1 MSIRRIG
8 PNPFVNTASLIQ
20 SQRRI
25 ERVEKHIGTEDAE
38 LKTEEEALDALNN
51 LHHAEMEALQAERE
65 QKAKQTES
73 LRAQLVLRDG
83 YEARSEELVDL
94 TGGAREAYERD
105 LLELQAREKA
115 NKPGVSLAHLARA
128 NVYERVSRE
137 ERAAAQRAEL
147 ERAEAERIAAELA
160 AAEEAEAAA
169 RESVPMLDEEVPP
182 EEAEEGEVDWMAEEL
197 AMLQD
202 EDGEESDA
210 SDEEDEEEY
219 RDPEADSFLASLEDV
234 ENLEQAPAEDPHAG
248 SFLASLDD
256 IAQLVPESDTEAD
269 AEVVEEASGE
279 WVSEEEERA
288 AAGEEEGSVEV
299 SAEAGEDFVAEVEE
313 DSLVEVEEGPA
324 AHEDAPE
331 ADAAREL
338 ESPAAMLPFDEEG
351 AEATASTEPR
361 PEAEAAEVLPFDDED
376 ASR

>member
-25 ERVEKHIGTEDAE
+25 ERVEKHIGAEDAE

-169 RESVPMLDEEVPP
+169 RESVPMLDEEALP
-182 EEAEEGEVDWMAEEL
+182 EESEEEGEVDWMAEEL

-202 EDGEESDA
+202 EDGESDA
-210 SDEEDEEEY
+210 SDEEDEEEEY
-219 RDPEADSFLASLEDV
+219 VDPEADSFLASLEDV

-248 SFLASLDD
+248 GFLASLDD
-256 IAQLVPESDTEAD
+256 IAQLAPGSD
-269 AEVVEEASGE
+269 AEVDVEVAEE
-279 WVSEEEERA
+279 QSEEWAPEEGAREA
-288 AAGEEEGSVEV
+288 AADEEGASEV
-299 SAEAGEDFVAEVEE
+299 SAEAGEDFVA
-313 DSLVEVEEGPA
+313 EVEEGPA

-331 ADAAREL
+331 ADAAREPDF
-338 ESPAAMLPFDEEG
+338 PAAMLPFDDES
-351 AEATASTEPR
+351 AEATASPESR
-361 PEAEAAEVLPFDDED
+361 PEAEAVEVLPFDDED

>member
-25 ERVEKHIGTEDAE
+25 ERVEKHIGAEDTE

-65 QKAKQTES
+65 QKAKQVES

-202 EDGEESDA
+202 EDGESDA

-234 ENLEQAPAEDPHAG
+234 ENLEQAPTEDPHAG

-256 IAQLVPESDTEAD
+256 IAQLVPESDTEV
-269 AEVVEEASGE
+269 AEEE
-279 WVSEEEERA
+279 SEEWASEDEEREA
-288 AAGEEEGSVEV
+288 AAEEEGTSEL

-313 DSLVEVEEGPA
+313 DSLVEVEEGPV

-331 ADAAREL
+331 ADAAREP
-338 ESPAAMLPFDEEG
+338 ESPVAMLPFDEEG

>member
-25 ERVEKHIGTEDAE
+25 ERVEKHIGAEDTE
-38 LKTEEEALDALNN
+38 LKTEEEALDALNQ

-65 QKAKQTES
+65 QKAKATES
-73 LRAQLVLRDG
+73 LRAQLVLRDK

-169 RESVPMLDEEVPP
+169 RESVPLLDEEEPP
-182 EEAEEGEVDWMAEEL
+182 AEAEDEGEVDWMAEEL

-202 EDGEESDA
+202 EDGESDA
-210 SDEEDEEEY
+210 SAEEDEEEEY
-219 RDPEADSFLASLEDV
+219 IDPEADSFLASLEDV
-234 ENLEQAPAEDPHAG
+234 ENLEQAPVEDPHAG
-248 SFLASLDD
+248 GFLASLDD
-256 IAQLVPESDTEAD
+256 IAQLVPGSD
-269 AEVVEEASGE
+269 AEVAEEESGE
-279 WVSEEEERA
+279 WASEEEARA
-288 AAGEEEGSVEV
+288 AAAEEEGPDEV
-299 SAEAGEDFVAEVEE
+299 SAEAGEDFAAEVEE
-313 DSLVEVEEGPA
+313 DFIVDVEEGPA
-324 AHEDAPE
+324 AHEDVPE
-331 ADAAREL
+331 AEAAGEP
-338 ESPAAMLPFDEEG
+338 ESPSVVLPFDDEG
-351 AEATASTEPR
+351 AEATASPEPL
-361 PEAEAAEVLPFDDED
+361 PEAEAAVVLPFDDED

>member
-25 ERVEKHIGTEDAE
+25 ERVEKHIGAEDTE

-137 ERAAAQRAEL
+137 ERAAA

-169 RESVPMLDEEVPP
+169 RESVPMLDEEAPP
-182 EEAEEGEVDWMAEEL
+182 EEAEEVDWMAEEL

-202 EDGEESDA
+202 EDGESDD
-210 SDEEDEEEY
+210 SGEEDEEEEY
-219 RDPEADSFLASLEDV
+219 VDPEADSFLASLEDV

-256 IAQLVPESDTEAD
+256 IAQLVPGSNAEAD
-269 AEVVEEASGE
+269 GEVAEEQSEEWA
-279 WVSEEEERA
+279 SEEEREA
-288 AAGEEEGSVEV
+288 AAEEEGASEM
-299 SAEAGEDFVAEVEE
+299 SAEAGEDFI
-313 DSLVEVEEGPA
+313 VEVEEGPA
-324 AHEDAPE
+324 AHEDVPE
-331 ADAAREL
+331 ADAASEP
-338 ESPAAMLPFDEEG
+338 ESPSAVMLPFDDEG
-351 AEATASTEPR
+351 AEAIASPEPR